1 MDPARATSMRSSDH
15 AFRAFLLIWPIVASL
30 IVLAI
35 AGPRLVGVDA
45 LADDVA
51 SRPPLAIMNIGEA
64 LRKHMEGQGSSPPK
78 TFEQAE
84 EEVRSA
90 ARRLRE
96 AGYIVLDAKDVFAYP
111 SDFEAT
117 P

>member
-1 MDPARATSMRSSDH
+1 MESRPATPFAWLLLWPVVASVMVLYAIGPRAT
-15 AFRAFLLIWPIVASL
+15 
-30 IVLAI
+30 
-35 AGPRLVGVDA
+35 GVQGI
-45 LADDVA
+45 ADDVA
-51 SRPPLAIMNIGEA
+51 SRPPIAVMDVGDAI
-64 LRKHMEGQGSSPPK
+64 RRHMEGQGGAAPQ

-84 EEVRSA
+84 EHVRAA

-111 SDFEAT
+111 SDFEAS